1 VGVLYVDDFTGSPD
15 GTLLTAHNSAW
26 TETYSSNGGSVT
38 ILSGVCTCTGTYY
51 IRNVLTGVVPPS
63 ADYAVEAVLARKTAT
78 TRNIYLCARCSAD
91 GNTYYAFYHQRSG
104 SAILRKTIDGSSTT
118 LGEVTRGLPENGSEV
133 WRIAIEGTR
142 ILCTIDGV
150 TIFDVNDTAIADGV
164 AGLHFYTAPYDPTTD
179 GPVVD
184 SFMVETLDDPAAIT
198 GTLSIAMPAPAVAMT
213 GSVDITGDLHVA
225 MPAPVVDMA
234 GSADVT
240 GALDVAMS
248 APVVAMSGVVEELP
262 EITGSLAILMPAPAV
277 QMSGIVRTPGELL
290 PEDVWAVELVEG
302 VTAGQMLTEL
312 WRLAGLD
319 ASAPMTVTT
328 RERVAGPIRLAI
340 GGDGRTSSTI
350 TRQ

>member
-15 GTLLTAHNSAW
+15 GTLLTAHNAAW
-26 TETYSSNGGSVT
+26 TETYSTNGGSGT
-38 ILSGVCTCTGTYY
+38 ILSGVCTGTGTFYV
-51 IRNVLTGVVPPS
+51 RNVLTGVVPPS
-63 ADYAVEAVLARKTAT
+63 NDYAVEAVLARKTAT
-78 TRNIYLCARCSAD
+78 TRNIYLCVRCSAD

-118 LGEVTRGLPENGSEV
+118 LGEVVRNIPENGSET

-164 AGLHFYTAPYDPTTD
+164 AGLHFYTDPYDPTAD

-184 SFMVETLDDPAAIT
+184 SFRVETLDEPAAIT
-198 GTLSIAMPAPAVAMT
+198 GTLDVAMPAPAVAMI
-213 GSVDITGDLHVA
+213 GSVDI
-225 MPAPVVDMA
+225 
-234 GSADVT
+234 S
-240 GALDVAMS
+240 
-248 APVVAMSGVVEELP
+248 
-262 EITGSLAILMPAPAV
+262 
-277 QMSGIVRTPGELL
+277 GELL
-290 PEDVWAVELVEG
+290 PEDVWAVELVQG